1 MPPKSRDW
9 DHCQALR
16 TITGVRSLSL
26 RLSPT
31 AYRRITVAALVALCV
46 IVVTGASVRLTD
58 SGLGCPDWP
67 QCEDESFFASPD
79 DFHGMVE
86 NLNRLFTGVV
96 AASVILAVLG
106 SLVRTPRR
114 RDLTWLSLG
123 LVAGVLAQI
132 VWGAFTVWSGL
143 RPEVVMVHYLISA
156 VLIVNATVLV
166 QRAATGGPPRHPA
179 VPPGVLSL
187 SRAMVGT
194 AIVVV
199 VAGTVVTNTG
209 PHAGDREAV
218 RFGFDI
224 AQVARF
230 HGIAVLV
237 LLAVTIA
244 TLATAHAAGAPR
256 AVRRRGGLLVAV
268 LLAQAGVGYWQ
279 YLTGVP
285 ELLVGI
291 HVFGSVLVIIA
302 VTSVHLAMVRRP
314 GLHEELVEGDPPHPS
329 PSLLDA
335 GVG

>member
-1 MPPKSRDW
+1 M
-9 DHCQALR
+9 
-16 TITGVRSLSL
+16 RSLSL

-67 QCEDESFFASPD
+67 RCEDENFFASPD

-96 AASVILAVLG
+96 AASVMLAVLG
-106 SLVRTPRR
+106 SLVRAPRR

-143 RPEVVMVHYLISA
+143 RPEVVMGHYLLSA
-156 VLIVNATVLV
+156 ILIVNATVLV

-179 VPPGVLSL
+179 VPAGVLSL
-187 SRAMVGT
+187 SRAMVGA

-199 VAGTVVTNTG
+199 VTGTVVTNTG
-209 PHAGDREAV
+209 PHAGDQEAV

-224 AQVARF
+224 AQVARL

-237 LLAVTIA
+237 LLASTIA
-244 TLATAHAAGAPR
+244 TLSTAHATGAPR
-256 AVRRRGGLLVAV
+256 AVRRRGGMLVAV
-268 LLAQAGVGYWQ
+268 LLVQAGIGYWQ
-279 YLTGVP
+279 YLAGVP

-291 HVFGSVLVIIA
+291 HVLGSVLVIIA

-314 GLHEELVEGDPPHPS
+314 GLHEELEDDGPPHPS
-329 PSLLDA
+329 PNLLDV